1 MSPMMK
7 RISILLFFVF
17 AFVSA
22 NYAQNDNSLDGWH
35 LGGRLEGDVLA
46 PLSIHSTTDNSIFLV
61 NKKPSLGWAVGIE
74 ASYNF
79 YKYFGVS
86 IGLDYGTTTNFLFP
100 TTMFIEYALDF
111 KIPVNFEVHVPLKE
125 NWHFYSSVGLCFSNI
140 GGGLEQGRYL
150 YLSINNNGVFANSD
164 IFKDNNRKYHTT
176 DQFWAQKPYKI
187 SIDTLVKL
195 GVYYTL
201 PYKDLLRFGIV
212 GNFGL
217 FTKYT
222 GVYHIYN
229 VNPAD
234 NSETELDKG
243 YFNYRYNGFGIE
255 VAYIH
260 CFKKKTK

>member
-61 NKKPSLGWAVGIE
+61 NKKPSFGWAVGIE

-140 GGGLEQGRYL
+140 GGGLEEGRL
-150 YLSINNNGVFANSD
+150 YTENHGVRAEIFISPNN
-164 IFKDNNRKYHTT
+164 IRKYHSVE
-176 DQFWAQKPYKI
+176 QFWAQKPCKI
-187 SIDTLVKL
+187 SIDALVKL

-212 GNFGL
+212 GNLGL

-222 GVYHIYN
+222 GVYNIYS
-229 VNPAD
+229 VNSAD
-234 NSETELDKG
+234 NSETEFDKG
-243 YFNYRYNGFGIE
+243 YYNYRYNGFGIE